1 MIKRTLLSINFSEK
15 ENRLIDEALK
25 KINASVTIKSCTL
38 QEFENQGTNLSKVNL
53 VLLRLNEDNNLTHE
67 ILKRIKKEFIHHP
80 IIIVSEVEIKAKDSV
95 QYGLNNIIDVRPLN
109 PLFLLARSIER
120 EISSQHN
127 KYLRHQINTKYKN
140 ATYRLDAFL
149 KHTEDGLALIHE
161 GKYLSTN
168 QAYKRIFRI
177 PLDENMIDSPVIE
190 FNSST
195 VCPANENSVNES
207 SAQKRLNTS
216 LESLPD
222 ETTFSALIQT
232 RNKNSLVTTIYKTHC
247 FVNDQLC
254 TQILVH
260 NPDAWSNVDKGFIDL
275 RTFDHETGLYN
286 KRFAYEYIQKELAAV
301 EPHGSL
307 AIILI
312 DDFRSARDVHNIDYV
327 EDILRTVASIITKSC
342 SKNDILARYS
352 DAVFTLFSNQLSRS
366 EFLLNCQ
373 KILTEV
379 DGTLFGNDHQYI
391 RLSLSI
397 GAGFIGT
404 RITSPE
410 QLIAQADKACDK
422 ASSRGGN
429 QIHVFDS
436 VTTPLTVIIDEEKN
450 TQLIQSAIENERF
463 HALYQPIVDLSEKY
477 TENYAVL
484 LRILGEDN
492 SHIPPDNFILTA
504 EKTGLISNLDEWVLK
519 NTLGQMKEAARQGV
533 KRKFFITLSNV
544 TYRNEAFMET
554 LVKEIRLTN
563 VDASLLVFQINF
575 TDVKIDPTVLKN
587 FITFVKKECGC
598 QIAFDQI
605 GFSQITDHLL
615 KEYSVDYLKLD
626 GTFSQNLLNNSESQQ
641 TIKNIIDVTKRN
653 HVKTIAKSVENA
665 NTLALLWNLGID
677 AVQGY
682 FLQKPADTMRF
693 DFDLN
698 H

>member
-1 MIKRTLLSINFSEK
+1 MIKRILLSINFTEK
-15 ENRLIDEALK
+15 ENRLIDTALS
-25 KINASVTIKSCTL
+25 KINAALITRSSTL
-38 QEFENQGTNLSKVNL
+38 NELESQHSNLSKVSL
-53 VLLRLNEDNNLTHE
+53 ILLKLNGDDDLTADT
-67 ILKRIKKEFIHHP
+67 LKHIKKEFTHHP
-80 IIIVSEVEIKAKDSV
+80 VILVTDVEMTTTDST
-95 QYGLNNIIDVRPLN
+95 QYGLNNIIDIRPFN
-109 PLFLLARSIER
+109 PLFLLTKSIKR
-120 EISSQHN
+120 EIKSQHN
-127 KYLRHQINTKYKN
+127 KYLFHQVSSKYKN

-161 GKYLSTN
+161 GKYLTTN
-168 QAYKRIFRI
+168 KAYKRIFHI
-177 PLDENMIDSPVIE
+177 PFDENIIDSPVIE
-190 FNSST
+190 FNSPTIYPSNGDLT
-195 VCPANENSVNES
+195 
-207 SAQKRLNTS
+207 QKTLNTS

-222 ETTFSALIQT
+222 ETIFSALIQT
-232 RNKNSLVTTIYKTHC
+232 RNNHSFVTTLYKTHC
-247 FVNDQLC
+247 FANDQLC

-260 NPDAWSNVDKGFIDL
+260 NPDAWSNIDKGFIDL
-275 RTFDHETGLYN
+275 RTFDYETGLYN
-286 KRFAYEYIQKELAAV
+286 KRFSYEYIQKELATN

-307 AIILI
+307 AVILI
-312 DDFRSARDVHNIDYV
+312 DDFRSVRDMHNIDYV
-327 EDILRTVASIITKSC
+327 EDILRTIANIITKFC
-342 SKNDILARYS
+342 SRNDILARYS
-352 DAVFTLFSNQLSRS
+352 DAVFTLFSNHLSRS
-366 EFLLNCQ
+366 AFLLNCQ

-404 RITSPE
+404 RVTSPE

-436 VTTPLTVIIDEEKN
+436 VTTSLTVIIDEEKN

-463 HALYQPIVDLSEKY
+463 QTLYQPIVNLSEKHI
-477 TENYAVL
+477 ENYAVL
-484 LRILGEDN
+484 LRILDVN
-492 SHIPPDNFILTA
+492 NAHIPPDNFILTA

-519 NTLGQMKEAARQGV
+519 NTISQMKEAARHGV

-544 TYRNEAFMET
+544 TYRNEAFIET
-554 LVKEIRLTN
+554 LVKEVRLAN
-563 VDASLLVFQINF
+563 IDASLLVFQINF

-587 FITFVKKECGC
+587 FITVVKKECGC

-605 GFSQITDHLL
+605 GFSHITDNML

-626 GTFSQNLLNNSESQQ
+626 GTFSQNLLNNTESRQ
-641 TIKNIIDVTKRN
+641 TIKNIINVTRRN

-693 DFDLN
+693 DFDLS